1 MRTILILTFIFLT
14 NNIFSQNYFDYK
26 KERNLFNLKLISKN
40 QKILSYKKIND
51 SERFQGRYLG
61 EVKTNQGKY
70 YIVISS
76 FIFNLKNS
84 PSAENHIFIYTDK
97 KQFFGYY
104 YLSHINELP
113 TILKKCKL
121 YFGNKDCKEK
131 NIINLDNG
139 FPKAINLKCNGEN
152 NYYELNK

>member
-1 MRTILILTFIFLT
+1 MRTITILTFIFFT

-26 KERNLFNLKLISKN
+26 KERNLFNLNLISKN

-51 SERFQGRYLG
+51 SEKLQGRYLG
-61 EVKTNQGKY
+61 EVKTNQGTY
-70 YIVISS
+70 YVVISS

-84 PSAENHIFIYTDK
+84 PTSENHIFIYTDK
-97 KQFFGYY
+97 KQYFGYY

-113 TILKKCKL
+113 TTLKKCKL
-121 YFGNKDCKEK
+121 YFDNKNCKEK
-131 NIINLDNG
+131 NIISLDNG

-152 NYYELNK
+152 NYYELKK